1 MMNIHEYQAKQV
13 LNQYQIRIPKGG
25 IVYTPGEAKRTAK
38 KISACGPWVL
48 KAQIH
53 SGARAEG
60 HFLEKRS
67 GKQGGIRMIGG
78 HKDVF
83 EEAGKML
90 GATLVTPQTDSKGKL
105 VSKIYIEEYIP
116 AEKTFYLSLVIDRM
130 VPCITL
136 LVALESN
143 NILDLA
149 VSAPEKILR
158 LNLDLK
164 TNITDEQTVEVLE
177 FLKLNQK
184 YFEEMKALISK
195 LFRAFKEL
203 DAVMVEINPVGIDH
217 DGHFVALDAKITFDD
232 HALYRHQEI
241 LKLHDDYEDNER
253 ALKAAKYGFRYAEFD
268 EGAIGA
274 IINGDG
280 LALTIVD
287 LLQDKAENIA
297 CFLNVKGG
305 VDKDKIAAGIKIIM
319 TNPRV
324 EGILINILGG
334 FLRCDLVA
342 DGIVTAASEVGL
354 NIPIVVRFEGTN
366 KKEAQEILQRS
377 DLPVI
382 MADTLENSVEKLL
395 AAMEESD

>member
-1 MMNIHEYQAKQV
+1 MNIHEYQAKQV
-13 LNQYQIRIPKGG
+13 LNHYQIRIPNGG

-38 KISACGPWVL
+38 KISPAGPWVL

-60 HFLEKRS
+60 HFLEKKS
-67 GKQGGIRMIGG
+67 GKQGGIRVING

-90 GATLVTPQTDSKGKL
+90 GATLVTPQTDAKGKL

-116 AEKTFYLSLVIDRM
+116 AETTFYLSLVIDRM
-130 VPCITL
+130 VPAVTL
-136 LVALESN
+136 LAAAESN
-143 NILDLA
+143 NILELA
-149 VSAPEKILR
+149 VNAPQKILR

-164 TNITDEQTVEVLE
+164 TGINPAQTIQVLD
-177 FLKLNQK
+177 FLKLDQK
-184 YFEEMKALISK
+184 HFDEMKALISN
-195 LFRAFKEL
+195 LFQAFKEL
-203 DAVMVEINPVGIDH
+203 DAVMVEINPVGIDRN
-217 DGHFVALDAKITFDD
+217 GNFVALDAKITFDD

-241 LKLHDDYEDNER
+241 LKLHDDYEENER

-268 EGAIGA
+268 EGAVGA

-287 LLQDKAENIA
+287 LLQGKEENLA

-342 DGIVTAASEVGL
+342 DGIVAAASEVGL
-354 NIPIVVRFEGTN
+354 NVPLVVRFEGTN

-382 MADTLENSVEKLL
+382 MADNLESSVEKLL
-395 AAMEESD
+395 TAMEEND